1 MYRNSISLLKAFY
14 VAVGLCS
21 QCLSMWLYRVFGSTL
36 SSCCCAQNAYPSF
49 AKKAQHQIHWH
60 WLKRRAYDDIPPF
73 LCLLFLFTVYKIFDD
88 DFFLISCY
96 FFLCFFWFCRDYA
109 KIQNKT
115 VLCPIFGYPK
125 TRTIIK
131 WTPNNQQRKEK
142 KKTKY
147 DKSPFEK
154 SSQKN
159 AHKPHIILTIGTH
172 A

>member
-1 MYRNSISLLKAFY
+1 MLPLAYAANVYQCGFIVSLVRRCPP
-14 VAVGLCS
+14 VAVLKTLIHRSPRRPNIKSIGIGLNDVHMMTFHLFYAFCS
-21 QCLSMWLYRVFGSTL
+21 CSLCTRFLMMTFFSFRVIFV
-36 SSCCCAQNAYPSF
+36 
-49 AKKAQHQIHWH
+49 
-60 WLKRRAYDDIPPF
+60 
-73 LCLLFLFTVYKIFDD
+73 LCF
-88 DFFLISCY
+88 
-96 FFLCFFWFCRDYA
+96 FFWFCRDYA